1 MKKLITFLSV
11 PVVLAAAWGG
21 TSWYVG
27 QQTETTLK
35 QLIEQQNQSSSAGV
49 KQELVSYEKS
59 AFGAKAITKLTF
71 EMPPLKEMIG
81 EVQFINDIKNGPIFA
96 NGVGMARV
104 KTTLDMESLSAD
116 KRQPLTTAFDGKPP
130 FEANT
135 LIGFGGGTS
144 YDVTVNP
151 AKFAQDGSSVT
162 FDGAQLTGDATA
174 EMLGKFT
181 LHMGKVEGKEANS
194 QFTVPSAD
202 MNGNITGLVAGQ
214 ALGTFDVK
222 VPQVSVL
229 AEGTTEPFIFDLNVK
244 TASDI
249 KNNELEGNVIVQM
262 DNIKGVKDALSKVQY
277 TVDVKGMNADGLK
290 EIGTLQ
296 ADMQNAVDQMT
307 WNADAMETLEGQK
320 KQQELMDKISKTGEQ
335 MLNTVFS
342 KVLKTDKS
350 QMHLNFAAESAKG
363 KANADVNLVYA
374 GTGTPDMMQLA
385 TYGANDWAKMVK
397 GKLLLDIDKG
407 ILPEGAEMMVTPVVQ
422 QGFLVQD
429 GDKFKGELN
438 LAGETVT
445 LNGKQ
450 MPFTDLLQQFLPGM
464 GAANAGNATLSPK
477 AGSDLGIPDDL
488 MQKMQKEGMTPEV
501 MQMLEESDDVSPET
515 LKMLKELQQMQP
527 DVQAGKLPE
536 DVAPAAG
543 DAGKK

>member
-290 EIGTLQ
+290 EIATLQ

-307 WNADAMETLEGQK
+307 WNADAMETPEGQK

-335 MLNTVFS
+335 MLNMVFS

-488 MQKMQKEGMTPEV
+488 MQKMQKEGMTPEI

>member
-1 MKKLITFLSV
+1 
-11 PVVLAAAWGG
+11 
-21 TSWYVG
+21 
-27 QQTETTLK
+27 
-35 QLIEQQNQSSSAGV
+35 
-49 KQELVSYEKS
+49 
-59 AFGAKAITKLTF
+59 
-71 EMPPLKEMIG
+71 
-81 EVQFINDIKNGPIFA
+81 
-96 NGVGMARV
+96 
-104 KTTLDMESLSAD
+104 
-116 KRQPLTTAFDGKPP
+116 
-130 FEANT
+130 
-135 LIGFGGGTS
+135 
-144 YDVTVNP
+144 
-151 AKFAQDGSSVT
+151 
-162 FDGAQLTGDATA
+162 
-174 EMLGKFT
+174 
-181 LHMGKVEGKEANS
+181 
-194 QFTVPSAD
+194 
-202 MNGNITGLVAGQ
+202 
-214 ALGTFDVK
+214 
-222 VPQVSVL
+222 
-229 AEGTTEPFIFDLNVK
+229 
-244 TASDI
+244 
-249 KNNELEGNVIVQM
+249 
-262 DNIKGVKDALSKVQY
+262 
-277 TVDVKGMNADGLK
+277 
-290 EIGTLQ
+290 
-296 ADMQNAVDQMT
+296 
-307 WNADAMETLEGQK
+307 
-320 KQQELMDKISKTGEQ
+320 
-335 MLNTVFS
+335 
-342 KVLKTDKS
+342 
-350 QMHLNFAAESAKG
+350 MHLNFAAESAKG
-363 KANADVNLVYA
+363 KDNADVNLVYA

-488 MQKMQKEGMTPEV
+488 MQKMQKEGMTPEI